1 MVKVSIIGA
10 TGYAGVELLRLL
22 ANHKDVEIKY
32 ITSESQTG
40 STIEGIYPH
49 LNKIYSKALAG
60 LNDIEKICAESDVI
74 FVALPHGHAM
84 KIGLVAQKYSVRIID
99 LGADYRFEDISV
111 YEEWYKVE
119 HIDKNNKAVYA
130 ISELDREQVKNA
142 KVVANAGCYPTATTL
157 ALYPLVKNK

>member
-119 HIDKNNKAVYA
+119 HIDLRLPFSGYW
-130 ISELDREQVKNA
+130 
-142 KVVANAGCYPTATTL
+142 
-157 ALYPLVKNK
+157 